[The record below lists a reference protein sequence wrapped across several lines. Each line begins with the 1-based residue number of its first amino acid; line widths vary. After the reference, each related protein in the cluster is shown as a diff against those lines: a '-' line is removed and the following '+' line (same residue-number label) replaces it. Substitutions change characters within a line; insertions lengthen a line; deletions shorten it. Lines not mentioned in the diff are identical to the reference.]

1 MIKDKDE
8 KVIDEYGRTAK
19 DVYNDL
25 ESEFKIP
32 KDFGNTQDEAE
43 LNQAMHYFWED
54 DANELLANIGLEQDF
69 DITKYPR
76 DQLFRIFRYYHAD
89 SEKINQDGK
98 VEYNDPLP
106 YYKVGDGTPEDEL
119 YKFGYELGKTGE
131 IGIYYRLLPNIN
143 FRYGY
148 WTGKFE
154 RAVELND
161 DTLILDVGK
170 EIRIYDAEKAEQELT
185 NIVNNI
191 FVEKSSNKQR

>member
-25 ESEFKIP
+25 EGEFKIP

-43 LNQAMHYFWED
+43 LNKAMYYLWED

-89 SEKINQDGK
+89 SEKYTQEGK

-106 YYKVGDGTPEDEL
+106 YYKVGDGTQEDEL

-131 IGIYYRLLPNIN
+131 IGIYYRLLLDTN